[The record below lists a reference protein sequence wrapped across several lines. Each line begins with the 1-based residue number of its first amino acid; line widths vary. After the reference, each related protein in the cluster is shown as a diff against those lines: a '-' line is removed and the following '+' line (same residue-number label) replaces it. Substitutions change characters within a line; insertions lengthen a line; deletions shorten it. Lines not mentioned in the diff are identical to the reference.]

1 MLTVTPNRR
10 PKRRMTETYKETPN
24 NWQMV
29 SVNMKQIVILSGT
42 QMMWPSKMPKRKD
55 DMVNLMVTG
64 KDGKERLLVTERDGK
79 ERLLVMGR
87 DGKGRLLVMERDD
100 KGKLMP
106 QVSND
111 CSRCC
116 NQFLLK
122 EGTCSTGYQAW

>member
-1 MLTVTPNRR
+1 MPTVTPNRR

-64 KDGKERLLVTERDGK
+64 KDGKERLLV
-79 ERLLVMGR
+79 MGR